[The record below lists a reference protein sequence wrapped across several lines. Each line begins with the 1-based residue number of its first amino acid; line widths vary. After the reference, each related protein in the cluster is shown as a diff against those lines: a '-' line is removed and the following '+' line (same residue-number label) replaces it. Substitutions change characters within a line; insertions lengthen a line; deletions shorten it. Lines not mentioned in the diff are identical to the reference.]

1 MAATTETANLYNLP
15 LTALVVTDV
24 KGIEDL
30 STLRGEDGYSPTVSL
45 SSTTLNGRSGTLV
58 TI

>member
-1 MAATTETANLYNLP
+1 MAATTETAHLYNLP

-24 KGIEDL
+24 KGIEDM
-30 STLRGEDGYSPTVSL
+30 TTIRGEDGYSPTVSL